1 MVFYNSFI
9 LIIDEASS
17 SRNTG
22 VIAGSVVA
30 GTIVVIIAMVLLWRY
45 VRRRTQNGKLI
56 WTKIL
61 QFLLKCLELNILL
74 SVLLIVRVYVV
85 GKLVELVVLFGCLKI

>member
-1 MVFYNSFI
+1 M
-9 LIIDEASS
+9 
-17 SRNTG
+17 
-22 VIAGSVVA
+22 A

>member
-1 MVFYNSFI
+1 M
-9 LIIDEASS
+9 DEA
-17 SRNTG
+17 RNTG

-30 GTIVVIIAMVLLWRY
+30 GTIVVVITMVLLWRY
-45 VRRRTQNGKLI
+45 IKRRTQNGKLI

-74 SVLLIVRVYVV
+74 SVLLVVRVYVV
-85 GKLVELVVLFGCLKI
+85 GKLVGNLILSIIGCLKI

>member
-1 MVFYNSFI
+1 M
-9 LIIDEASS
+9 
-17 SRNTG
+17 
-22 VIAGSVVA
+22 A

-45 VRRRTQNGKLI
+45 ARRRTQNGKLI

-74 SVLLIVRVYVV
+74 SVLLVVRVYVV